1 MVEVVLLL
9 HMPEQ
14 AQAREELL
22 TACVVGIEVEEGQD
36 ALSFAGQHVFLVAVV
51 RVEGRPTNI
60 GAVDDLLHRDV
71 IVAPLQHQ
79 RDQRLGDKPAR
90 APRPPIRLVSL
101 HRTPR
106 PLRTITAL
114 LTRQAPAAKASQ
126 ISSTEASK
134 ASEKP
139 CHTRSCAAT
148 P

>member
-36 ALSFAGQHVFLVAVV
+36 ALDFAGQHVFLVAVV

-60 GAVDDLLHRDV
+60 GAVDDLLHRNV
-71 IVAPLQHQ
+71 VVAPLHHQ
-79 RDQRLGDKPAR
+79 RDQRLGDEPAR

-114 LTRQAPAAKASQ
+114 CSVADRAAELSVDRHVVRPYA
-126 ISSTEASK
+126 
-134 ASEKP
+134 
-139 CHTRSCAAT
+139 RW
-148 P
+148 